1 MVIRYWSANQI
12 NFVVDNA
19 GLKSAQEIS
28 QGLPFT
34 RAEVIK
40 MINQLG
46 LFKVGLT
53 APEYDYKKRGTGR
66 TYILMF

>member
-1 MVIRYWSANQI
+1 MMNRVWIAHQI
-12 NFVVDNA
+12 KYVMENA

-34 RAEVIK
+34 RRETIK